1 VKVELESIVKK
12 LDLERFIEKL
22 GELFCREKSF
32 VLEGDI
38 NVHYKILKELDSYTL
53 KTPPSIINLDTQ
65 INYLQKQGALKIYE
79 IYEFMKIINYFV
91 YLKKFNFEGSL
102 KNWIDKIIIPEEIS
116 SLIDI
121 FDSKGELVSGY
132 SDDLD
137 RVKQSLYRNRDEI
150 KQKLYSVLNS
160 KNLQPYLVDR
170 QIHLV
175 HGEQTILV
183 RGGFNH
189 SLKAKVMDR
198 SQSGFFYVLPHSV
211 STLKQQ
217 QADLLNMQDEL
228 LYQISKSLSST
239 LMKHLMFLKFI
250 NKEFDRYDHYQARL
264 NFARIDDKNF
274 ILPKSSNNNK
284 IQKLVDF
291 KHPALHDPKSISID
305 FSKNVIMVTGVNA
318 GGKTMLLK
326 SILSA
331 VFMSKYL
338 IPYYCDKSTSV
349 GTYKN
354 ISAILDDPQSVKND
368 ISTFAGRMLQFSK
381 LFGKNDAIVGVDEIE
396 LGTDSDEAAS
406 LFKVIIEELIQKNI
420 KIIITTHHKRL
431 AALLASNNK
440 VELIAAL
447 YNEEAQKPTYEFLQG
462 TIGKS
467 YAFETAQRYNIPLG
481 VVKKAK
487 QVYGEDKDKLNEL
500 IERSSELERE
510 YKTKLELLD
519 KKIAKNEQLEK
530 SLKEQRDDLDKKLSV
545 QRSKLEI
552 EYKEAIDE
560 AKKIIKTTDKKEQ
573 HRILNKA
580 HKKKEEI
587 KVEKNQEP
595 LELKVG
601 DRVKYNNTKGQLISI
616 KGKKA
621 IVETDDGMK
630 LQLPLNSL
638 KRSGN
643 IPVVKPKSIKINVQ
657 KPQSGHVK
665 LDLHGQRAEEA
676 IENLDKFLSDSLIA
690 GFDEVLVYHGIGTGK
705 LSYAV
710 KKFLDTHPK
719 VKSYHDATAKEGGY
733 GAKIIKL

>member
-1 VKVELESIVKK
+1 MESLVKK
-12 LDLERFIEKL
+12 LDLENYLEKL
-22 GELFCREKSF
+22 SELFCREKSF

-38 NVHYKILKELDSYTL
+38 NVHYKILKQLEDYSL
-53 KTPPSIINLDTQ
+53 KTPPNLTNLDTQ
-65 INYLQKQGALKIYE
+65 INYLQKQGVLKIYE
-79 IYEFMKIINYFV
+79 IFEFIKIVKYFT
-91 YLKKFNFEGSL
+91 YLKKFNFDGSL
-102 KNWIDKIIIPEEIS
+102 AAWIEKIIIPADIS

-121 FDSKGELVSGY
+121 FDDKGNIVQGY

-137 RVKQSLYRNRDEI
+137 RVKQNLYRNRDEI
-150 KQKLYSVLNS
+150 KQKLYSVLNN

-170 QIHLV
+170 QVHLV

-189 SLKAKVMDR
+189 SLKAKVLDR

-211 STLKQQ
+211 STLKQH
-217 QADLLNMQDEL
+217 QADLLNLEEEI
-228 LYQISKSLSST
+228 LYKITKTISSALSNN
-239 LMKHLMFLKFI
+239 LPFLKFI
-250 NKEFDRYDHYQARL
+250 NKEFDRFDHYQARL
-264 NFARIDDKNF
+264 NFARMDDKNF
-274 ILPKSSNNNK
+274 ILPKPSNNK
-284 IQKLVDF
+284 KVQKLVDF
-291 KHPALHDPKSISID
+291 KHPALHDPKSITID
-305 FSKNVIMVTGVNA
+305 FSKNVIMITGVNA

-338 IPYYCDKSTSV
+338 IPYYCDKSTTV
-349 GTYKN
+349 GTFKN
-354 ISAILDDPQSVKND
+354 INAILDDPQNVKND

-431 AALLASNNK
+431 AALLASNEK
-440 VELIAAL
+440 VDLIAAL

-467 YAFETAQRYNIPLG
+467 YAFETAQRYHIPLG
-481 VVKKAK
+481 VVKKARE
-487 QVYGEDKDKLNEL
+487 VYGEDKDKLNEL

-510 YKTKLELLD
+510 YKQKIELLD
-519 KKIAKNEQLEK
+519 KKIEKNEQLEK
-530 SLKEQRDDLDKKLSV
+530 SLKEQRENIDKKLQQ

-560 AKKIIKTTDKKEQ
+560 AKKIIKTSDKKEQ

-580 HKKKEEI
+580 HKKKEQI
-587 KVEKNQEP
+587 KVEKNIEP

-601 DRVKYNNTKGQLISI
+601 DRVKYNNTKGQLVSI

-621 IVETDDGMK
+621 TIETDDGMK
-630 LQLPLNSL
+630 LQLPLSSL

-643 IPVVKPKSIKINVQ
+643 IPSPKPKNIKINVQ
-657 KPQSGHVK
+657 KPSSGHVK

-676 IENLDKFLSDSLIA
+676 IENLDKFISDSLIA

-733 GAKIIKL
+733 GAKVIKL